1 MFHFKKLDLLVP
13 LLLLMSGQIIIS
25 KISTAR
31 NLDSLIYFN
40 PKENK
45 QVSSET
51 HNPRDS
57 ITLSENISIAISPRQ
72 VLMFDEI
79 SKVFPRVAKILTNC
93 VMFSIS
99 VEFPTPLAISTVDGL
114 LICKVVRG
122 SGANSLKDT
131 SNSKSNSLKKVQQEY
146 YRNYKQNPIRQV
158 IVM

>member
-1 MFHFKKLDLLVP
+1 MLLSKKLDLLVP
-13 LLLLMSGQIIIS
+13 LLLIISGQVIMAQ
-25 KISTAR
+25 ISTAR

-57 ITLSENISIAISPRQ
+57 TTLSENIHVAISPKQ
-72 VLMFDEI
+72 VFMVDEI
-79 SKVFPRVAKILTNC
+79 SKVFSRVTKIQTNC

-99 VEFPTPLAISTVDGL
+99 VEFPTPLAISTVDDL

-122 SGANSLKDT
+122 LGANSLTDT
-131 SNSKSNSLKKVQQEY
+131 SNSKSNSLKQVRQEY
-146 YRNYKQNPIRQV
+146 YRNYKQNPIHQV